1 MSGQI
6 LKGGGGKANFNSK
19 KFKNAFSFKQ
29 QDQKKRLQSH
39 QEEESTTN
47 SSVAKKKK
55 RYRKAASPADD
66 STVCSDDKESIL
78 IFPTVQRLT
87 ASSPPLTIGQQK
99 CDNGFFG
106 IERSLSLRRSSSK
119 GISSSARSAPPSMQ
133 TNRSPYQ
140 SRKEKKNL
148 PETLKSCRRSASS
161 SSGRIVNDKY
171 TMNESASAWERRLVS
186 TSGSRVNSSR
196 TPSKSFGGYSMINE
210 DEVFAIRQTKSD
222 SSNGSFL
229 PVEVTPANKFVP
241 IGLEDDDV
249 CDDVPFNEEDYDIC
263 ILPISEDEEADKS
276 AAKTQVVKTK
286 NKKKA
291 TPPSASE
298 NTAVKS
304 KAQDLDKYQHEQD
317 RYSLPPSPVSTGDT
331 DWTSLESKDTEEET
345 NCYGFNLGGAAEHE
359 LSPICKGSDKYCVAA
374 SEYYPNDNEWVAY
387 ARQEIMRL
395 SSLFTSDCS
404 S

>member
-6 LKGGGGKANFNSK
+6 LKRRGGGKAKFNSK
-19 KFKNAFSFKQ
+19 KFKNAFSFRQ

-39 QEEESTTN
+39 QEEESATT
-47 SSVAKKKK
+47 SSKKK
-55 RYRKAASPADD
+55 RYRKEVSPADD

-99 CDNGFFG
+99 SDNGFFG
-106 IERSLSLRRSSSK
+106 IERSLSLRRSSSR
-119 GISSSARSAPPSMQ
+119 GISSSARSAPPSIQ
-133 TNRSPYQ
+133 NRSPYQ

-148 PETLKSCRRSASS
+148 PETLKSCRRSTS
-161 SSGRIVNDKY
+161 SSGRVANDKY
-171 TMNESASAWERRLVS
+171 AMNESASAWERRLVS
-186 TSGSRVNSSR
+186 TTGSRVNSSSH
-196 TPSKSFGGYSMINE
+196 TFSKSFGGYSMINE
-210 DEVFAIRQTKSD
+210 DGVFTSIRQTKSD
-222 SSNGSFL
+222 SSSSFL

-241 IGLEDDDV
+241 IGLEDDG

-263 ILPISEDEEADKS
+263 ILPISEDEADKPV
-276 AAKTQVVKTK
+276 AKTQLVN
-286 NKKKA
+286 NKKKET
-291 TPPSASE
+291 TPTASE
-298 NTAVKS
+298 NTVVKS

-331 DWTSLESKDTEEET
+331 DWTSLESKNTEEEL
-345 NCYGFNLGGAAEHE
+345 NCYGLNLGGAAEHE

>member
-1 MSGQI
+1 
-6 LKGGGGKANFNSK
+6 
-19 KFKNAFSFKQ
+19 
-29 QDQKKRLQSH
+29 
-39 QEEESTTN
+39 
-47 SSVAKKKK
+47 
-55 RYRKAASPADD
+55 
-66 STVCSDDKESIL
+66 
-78 IFPTVQRLT
+78 
-87 ASSPPLTIGQQK
+87 
-99 CDNGFFG
+99 
-106 IERSLSLRRSSSK
+106 
-119 GISSSARSAPPSMQ
+119 
-133 TNRSPYQ
+133 
-140 SRKEKKNL
+140 
-148 PETLKSCRRSASS
+148 
-161 SSGRIVNDKY
+161 
-171 TMNESASAWERRLVS
+171 
-186 TSGSRVNSSR
+186 
-196 TPSKSFGGYSMINE
+196 MINE

-241 IGLEDDDV
+241 IGLEDDV

-263 ILPISEDEEADKS
+263 ILPISEDEADKS
-276 AAKTQVVKTK
+276 VAKAQVVKTK
-286 NKKKA
+286 NKNKT
-291 TPPSASE
+291 TPTASE

-331 DWTSLESKDTEEET
+331 DWTSLESNNTEEET
-345 NCYGFNLGGAAEHE
+345 NWYGGFNLGGAAEQE

>member
-6 LKGGGGKANFNSK
+6 LKRRGGGGKAKFNSK

-47 SSVAKKKK
+47 SSAAKKKK

-99 CDNGFFG
+99 NDNGFFG
-106 IERSLSLRRSSSK
+106 IERSLSLRRSSSR

-133 TNRSPYQ
+133 SRSPYQ

-161 SSGRIVNDKY
+161 SSGRVANDKY
-171 TMNESASAWERRLVS
+171 TMNESASAWERRQIGISS
-186 TSGSRVNSSR
+186 TSRVNSQ
-196 TPSKSFGGYSMINE
+196 TFSKSFGGYSMINE

-222 SSNGSFL
+222 SSSSFL

-241 IGLEDDDV
+241 IGLEDDG
-249 CDDVPFNEEDYDIC
+249 CEDVPFNEEDYDIC
-263 ILPISEDEEADKS
+263 ILPISEDEADKS
-276 AAKTQVVKTK
+276 VAKTQVVKTK

-291 TPPSASE
+291 TPPTASE
-298 NTAVKS
+298 DTAIKS

>member
-6 LKGGGGKANFNSK
+6 FKRCGGGGKAKFNSK

-29 QDQKKRLQSH
+29 QDQKKRLQPH
-39 QEEESTTN
+39 QEEGSTTT
-47 SSVAKKKK
+47 SSKKK

-99 CDNGFFG
+99 NDNGFFG
-106 IERSLSLRRSSSK
+106 IERSLSLRRSSSR
-119 GISSSARSAPPSMQ
+119 GISSSARSAPPSIQ
-133 TNRSPYQ
+133 NRSPYQ

-148 PETLKSCRRSASS
+148 PETLKSCRRSTS
-161 SSGRIVNDKY
+161 SSGRVVNDKY
-171 TMNESASAWERRLVS
+171 TMNESASAWERRQVS
-186 TSGSRVNSSR
+186 TSGSRVNSSSQ
-196 TPSKSFGGYSMINE
+196 TFSKSFGGYSMINE

-222 SSNGSFL
+222 SSNSFL

-241 IGLEDDDV
+241 IGLEDDG
-249 CDDVPFNEEDYDIC
+249 CEDVPFNEEDYDIC
-263 ILPISEDEEADKS
+263 ILPISEDETDKS
-276 AAKTQVVKTK
+276 VAKAQVVNK
-286 NKKKA
+286 KKKA
-291 TPPSASE
+291 TTPTDSE
-298 NTAVKS
+298 DTAIKS

-345 NCYGFNLGGAAEHE
+345 NCYGFNLGAAEHE